1 MNSNPDPRTQPL
13 TGTANAKRMSKTRKV
28 VLIISGIVI
37 ALVLVGV
44 LGIAIIVSA
53 FRGNPPSIRDNSVL
67 VLKVAGP
74 LPDFVPDDPFR
85 RLFGGQPLSLN
96 SLLAQ
101 LRKAKVDKR
110 ITAVMLEIDMPET
123 GWAKAEEI
131 RGAIADFRMSGKPVY
146 AYMEYGMNKD
156 YYIATACDKI
166 FLPPPGELFTNGLA
180 ADVMFFRGSLDK
192 LGIYPDIYQ
201 IGKYKSAGDTFTQKQ
216 MTDAHREFINSLLDD
231 LSGRYL
237 DGIAK
242 ARGKSA
248 AEVKT
253 LIDNAPYTAKQAR
266 DVGLIDGA
274 AYHDDVEKELKKRLG
289 YKDSD
294 DLHIAKA
301 SEYRQISQESLG
313 LNKGEKIAVVYA
325 AGDIMSGKSQFGGQG
340 ETTIGSDSL
349 VKTIEEARDDKGV
362 KAIVLRIDSPG
373 GSGLASDIIW
383 RAIESAKEKK
393 PVVVSMSDVAAS
405 GGYYIA
411 CNANKIVAE
420 PSTITGS
427 IGVVGGKPV
436 IKGFYDW
443 IGVTNEWVLRGQ
455 NSGMFRESE
464 KFSDS
469 ERKKWLEF
477 LGTTYD
483 DFTSKVAKGRKK
495 EQTYIDS
502 IGQGRVWTGQQ
513 GKERG
518 LVDEYGGLDK
528 AIEIAKQL
536 ANIPADKSV
545 QRVILPH
552 PPGFFEQLT
561 SGGGEDD
568 ADARVSAKQQEAIM
582 ATLPEG
588 LRHAFRYAQMLDR
601 AKNGEVMLLLPFDL
615 RIK

>member
-1 MNSNPDPRTQPL
+1 M
-13 TGTANAKRMSKTRKV
+13 AMSTTRKV
-28 VLIISGIVI
+28 VLTIGGILLG
-37 ALVLVGV
+37 LVLICVV
-44 LGIAIIVSA
+44 GIAILVSA
-53 FRGNPPSIRDNSVL
+53 VRGSRPSIRDNSVL
-67 VLKVAGP
+67 ALKISGA
-74 LPDFVPDDPFR
+74 LPDYVPDDPFR
-85 RLFGGQPLSLN
+85 RLFGAQPQSLS
-96 SLLAQ
+96 SLLTQ
-101 LRKAKVDKR
+101 FRKAKSDQR
-110 ITAVMLEIDMPET
+110 IAAVLLDIDMSEA
-123 GWAKAEEI
+123 GWAKSEEI
-131 RGAIADFRMSGKPVY
+131 RGDIADFRTSGKPVY
-146 AYMEYGMNKD
+146 AYMETGLNKD

-166 FLPPPGELFTNGLA
+166 FVPPPGELFTIGLA

-201 IGKYKSAGDTFTQKQ
+201 IGKYKSAADMFTKKE
-216 MTDAHREFINSLLDD
+216 MTPAHREFINSLLDD
-231 LSGRYL
+231 LYGRYIE
-237 DGIAK
+237 GIAK
-242 ARGKSA
+242 ARS
-248 AEVKT
+248 KT
-253 LIDNAPYTAKQAR
+253 PDDMKALIDNAPYTATQAKAA
-266 DVGLIDGA
+266 GLIDGA
-274 AYHDDVEKELKKRLG
+274 LYHDEVEKELKKRLG
-289 YKDSD
+289 YRDTD

-301 SEYRQISQESLG
+301 GDYRKITQESLG
-313 LNKGEKIAVVYA
+313 LNKGERVAVVYA
-325 AGDIMSGKSQFGGQG
+325 AGDIVSGRSTFGGSG
-340 ETTIGSDSL
+340 EETIGSESL
-349 VKTIEEARDDKGV
+349 VRTLNEARDDKSI

-383 RAIESAKEKK
+383 RAIEAAKEKK
-393 PVVVSMSDVAAS
+393 PVVVSMGDVAAS

-443 IGVTNEWVLRGQ
+443 IGVTNEYVLRGK
-455 NSGMFRESE
+455 NAGMFRETE

-568 ADARVSAKQQEAIM
+568 ADAKVKTKEQEAIL

-588 LRHAFRYAQMLDR
+588 LRHAFRYAQTLDR